1 MSSKLSCEDTV
12 KVLVVLSVES
22 KKKIQDQA

>member
-1 MSSKLSCEDTV
+1 MSNKLSCEDKV
-12 KVLVVLSVES
+12 KVQVVLSVES